1 LNTDLHR
8 HHANRLQMV
17 VFALVAA
24 AFTNIYITQP
34 VLPVL
39 QLEFNT
45 DTVMVSYT
53 VAAVILGVAI
63 ATLPF
68 GTLVDHIPVKPIILG
83 GGTAVALAGIVCATT
98 DNLWI
103 LITARFVQGLFIPA
117 LTTCLAAYLARALP
131 PENLNVVMGSY
142 VSATVVG
149 GLGGRLLGGWIH
161 PPLDWRYAFV
171 SASILIMAATL
182 MAIKLL
188 PEETS
193 RNKTAHKHTN
203 YLSLLCR
210 WDLLRIYFLASG
222 SFFIFSAIFNFLP
235 FRLQSP
241 PFGLSTAMVTLLYLV
256 YVMGIFIGP
265 VAGRLSHR
273 FGSGRVLITGL
284 VILAISI
291 TITLLPALIA
301 IVVGLVGICAGFF
314 TVHAAAVGLLNRRL
328 NGGQGRA
335 NALYVLCYYIG
346 GWIGITLAGLAYEQ
360 YGWSGVMGL
369 CFVMLLP
376 LIAVAMLERK
386 LTD

>member
-1 LNTDLHR
+1 
-8 HHANRLQMV
+8 MP
-17 VFALVAA
+17 
-24 AFTNIYITQP
+24 I
-34 VLPVL
+34 
-39 QLEFNT
+39 
-45 DTVMVSYT
+45 
-53 VAAVILGVAI
+53 
-63 ATLPF
+63 
-68 GTLVDHIPVKPIILG
+68 KPIILG
-83 GGTAVALAGIVCATT
+83 GGITVAVAGIVCATT
-98 DNLWI
+98 DNLWV
-103 LITARFVQGLFIPA
+103 LISARFVQGLFIPA

-131 PENLNVVMGSY
+131 PENLSVVMGSY

-171 SASILIMAATL
+171 SASLLIMTATL

-188 PEETS
+188 PKDVS
-193 RNKTAHKHTN
+193 RQLTTHRHSS
-203 YLSLLCR
+203 YLNLLRR

-241 PFGLSTAMVTLLYLV
+241 PFGLSTVMVTLLYLV

-284 VILAISI
+284 GIFALSI
-291 TITLLPALIA
+291 AITLMPTLIA

-328 NGGQGRA
+328 HGGQGRA

-360 YGWSGVMGL
+360 NAWNGVVQL
-369 CFVMLLP
+369 CMFMLIP
-376 LIAVAMLERK
+376 LFLVGMMERK